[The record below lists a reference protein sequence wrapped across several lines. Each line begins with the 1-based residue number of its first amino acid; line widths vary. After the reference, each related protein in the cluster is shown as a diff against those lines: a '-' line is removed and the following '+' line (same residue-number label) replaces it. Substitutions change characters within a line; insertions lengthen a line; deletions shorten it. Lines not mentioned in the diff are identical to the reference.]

1 MRIIQSKI
9 NISEI
14 WENREIQN
22 TDLLK
27 IVIDVNRRII
37 AADAEMHADLE
48 EVLIENGSDQKDL
61 WGANLFP
68 KRKGAEF
75 IEYTSFIN
83 IRPAQDNKSMEVQ
96 NNQIRDSIKKIIN
109 ELIEK

>member
-14 WENREIQN
+14 WDNREIQN

-68 KRKGAEF
+68 GREASEF

>member
-9 NISEI
+9 SLSEI
-14 WENREIQN
+14 WDNREIQN

-27 IVIDVNRRII
+27 IVIDINRRII

-48 EVLIENGSDQKDL
+48 EVLLENGSDQKDL

-68 KRKGAEF
+68 GRKGSEF

-83 IRPAQDNKSMEVQ
+83 IRPAQGNKNMEVQ
-96 NNQIRDSIKKIIN
+96 DNQIRDSIIEIID
-109 ELIEK
+109 ELIER